1 MCFYKKAQ
9 VFCLLHESYALRTQQ
24 NKEVTGRQREERNCS
39 TLHWF
44 SVLLLLN
51 SRVLI
56 LNIENGQFWVNHL
69 LFLFLFLK
77 IAAESENNLKVYV
90 FLPSKLVWHTDNERW
105 SWLKPSSF
113 PSFCNCINCSSDG
126 AKMGVSICILKDEN
140 LLE

>member
-1 MCFYKKAQ
+1 MCFYKKVQ
-9 VFCLLHESYALRTQQ
+9 VFCLLHEIYALRAQR
-24 NKEVTGRQREERNCS
+24 KEIIRRQREERNRS

-56 LNIENGQFWVNHL
+56 LNIENGQFWVNHV
-69 LFLFLFLK
+69 LFLFLFFK

-90 FLPSKLVWHTDNERW
+90 FLPSKLVWHIDSERL

-113 PSFCNCINCSSDG
+113 PSFCNCINCFSDG
-126 AKMGVSICILKDEN
+126 TKMGACICILKDEN